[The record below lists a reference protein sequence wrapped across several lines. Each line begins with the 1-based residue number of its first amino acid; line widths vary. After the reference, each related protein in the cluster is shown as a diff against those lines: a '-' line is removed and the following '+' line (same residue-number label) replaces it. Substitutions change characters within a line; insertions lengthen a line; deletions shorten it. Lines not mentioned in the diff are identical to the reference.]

1 MSLLD
6 ASWSTGSKGSFG
18 ASVSDDTHRHASWV
32 YVDLSSHP
40 CGELRALAT
49 MEVWGMDAELGRL
62 NGIVVDPAL
71 PRVEYL
77 IVETEDAL
85 RALPAESACFRQGG
99 MILADVRSPLF
110 RLFPTLNDLVG
121 EKRPPAMASTR
132 N

>member
-6 ASWSTGSKGSFG
+6 ATWSTGSRGSSES
-18 ASVSDDTHRHASWV
+18 SVTGDTRRHSSWV
-32 YVDLSSHP
+32 YVDLGSHP

-99 MILADVRSPLF
+99 MIVADVCSPLF

-121 EKRPPAMASTR
+121 EKRPLVMASTR

>member
-1 MSLLD
+1 
-6 ASWSTGSKGSFG
+6 
-18 ASVSDDTHRHASWV
+18 
-32 YVDLSSHP
+32 
-40 CGELRALAT
+40 